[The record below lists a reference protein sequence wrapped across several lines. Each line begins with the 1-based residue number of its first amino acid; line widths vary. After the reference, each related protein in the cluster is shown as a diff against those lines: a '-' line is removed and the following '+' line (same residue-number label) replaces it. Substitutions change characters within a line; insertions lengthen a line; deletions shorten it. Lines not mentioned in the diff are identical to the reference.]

1 MTKHLIIALLFFSF
15 SLFAQVEPLDSLVEK
30 PKKESIF
37 DLFSKHEILEASL
50 TTDLQRL
57 EEVREGIN
65 YDKGIFAYKT
75 MDGADSTIKVDVKL
89 RGRFR
94 LMNCDFPPLKL
105 KFKKKKLKKKGVK
118 KKYNKMKLVT
128 HCMDD
133 KATSKELIYR
143 EYLAYKLFN
152 IIHDHSFRV
161 QLVNMKYYQTDKK
174 KVQAK
179 GLGILV
185 EDAKQ
190 VADRVGGKRT
200 KELLLGEQPV
210 EDFQEHIV
218 ALFQYMISNTDWDSN
233 KTYKNVEMIHDEEEE
248 EYLTVPYDF
257 DFSGFVSAPY
267 AKILRMYGQTSLR
280 DRVFLG
286 RATTVE
292 ELRPAINLYLE
303 KKEEIISEITEF
315 TLLSKD
321 SRTDLETFILSFYDI
336 LEDEENL
343 ESVIFKKKE

>member
-1 MTKHLIIALLFFSF
+1 MTKHLFIALLFLS
-15 SLFAQVEPLDSLVEK
+15 STLFAQVEPSDSLVEK

-50 TTDLQRL
+50 TTDLERL
-57 EEVREGIN
+57 EEVREGVK
-65 YDKGIFAYKT
+65 YDKGVFAYKT
-75 MDGADSTIKVDVKL
+75 IDGADSTLNVEVKL

-105 KFKKKKLKKKGVK
+105 KFKKEKLKKTGVK

-128 HCMDD
+128 HCLDD
-133 KATSKELIYR
+133 KATSEELIYK

-174 KVQAK
+174 RVKAK
-179 GLGILV
+179 GLGILI

-200 KELLLGEQPV
+200 KEMILGKQPV
-210 EDFQEHIV
+210 EEFQEHLV
-218 ALFQYMISNTDWDSN
+218 GLFQYMISNTDWDTH

-267 AKILRMYGQTSLR
+267 AKVIRMYGQTSLR

-303 KKEEIISEITEF
+303 KKEEIISEINEF
-315 TLLSKD
+315 KLLSKE
-321 SRTDLETFILSFYDI
+321 SRTDLEEFILSFYNI

-343 ESVIFKKKE
+343 ESVIFQKKE